1 MAQEAQAK
9 PVSQSQVEMTEI
21 VNPEDTNPIGTIFG
35 GRVMA
40 LMDKAAAV
48 ASIRHCRKLTVT
60 VSVDRIHFISPIR
73 LGDIVILLAS
83 VNQTFH
89 TSMEVGVKVFSEDPK
104 SGHRLH
110 TCTAY
115 LTFVAL
121 DEDHQPTLVP
131 RLIPE
136 TEEQR
141 RRARDAT
148 ERRQGRYRSGDPRR

>member
-1 MAQEAQAK
+1 MADEPEAK
-9 PVSQSQVEMTEI
+9 PASQSQVEMTEI

-48 ASIRHCRKLTVT
+48 ASMRHCRRITVT
-60 VSVDRIHFISPIR
+60 ASVDRVNFINPIR
-73 LGDIVILLAS
+73 LGDIVILLSS
-83 VNQTFH
+83 VNQTFR
-89 TSMEVGVKVFSEDPK
+89 TSMEVGVKVFSEDPR
-104 SGHRLH
+104 SGRRQH

-121 DEDHQPTLVP
+121 DDDDRPARVP

-136 TEEQR
+136 TEEQH
-141 RRARDAT
+141 RRAREAEQRRSRRMP
-148 ERRQGRYRSGDPRR
+148 ER

>member
-1 MAQEAQAK
+1 MPQPK
-9 PVSQSQVEMTEI
+9 PVSASQVEMTEI

-48 ASIRHCRKLTVT
+48 ASMRHCRSVTVT
-60 VSVDRIHFISPIR
+60 ASVDRVDFHNPIH

-83 VNQTFH
+83 VNQTFR
-89 TSMEVGVKVFSEDPK
+89 TSMEVGVKVLSEEPK
-104 SGHRLH
+104 TGVRLH

-121 DEDHQPTLVP
+121 DDEGHPAPVP
-131 RLIPE
+131 PILPE
-136 TEEQR
+136 TDDHR
-141 RRARDAT
+141 RRAKQAT
-148 ERRQGRYRSGDPRR
+148 ERRCRRMPGP

>member
-1 MAQEAQAK
+1 MADEPQAK
-9 PVSQSQVEMTEI
+9 PASDSHVEMTEI

-48 ASIRHCRKLTVT
+48 ASMRHCRRITVT
-60 VSVDRIHFISPIR
+60 ASVDRVDFINPIR

-83 VNQTFH
+83 VNQTFR

-104 SGHRLH
+104 SGRRQH

-121 DEDHQPTLVP
+121 GEDCRPAPVP
-131 RLIPE
+131 GVILE
-136 TEEQR
+136 TGVER
-141 RRARDAT
+141 RRAREAKQ
-148 ERRQGRYRSGDPRR
+148 RRSGRMPER

>member
-1 MAQEAQAK
+1 MAETLQAK

-21 VNPEDTNPIGTIFG
+21 VNPEDTNPLGTIFG

-48 ASIRHCRKLTVT
+48 ASMRHCRRITVT
-60 VSVDRIHFISPIR
+60 ASVDRINFINPIQ
-73 LGDIVILLAS
+73 LGDIVILRSS

-104 SGHRLH
+104 SGSHQH

-121 DEDHQPTLVP
+121 GEDHRPVP
-131 RLIPE
+131 VPALLLE
-136 TEEQR
+136 TEDQR
-141 RRARDAT
+141 RRARDAE
-148 ERRQGRYRSGDPRR
+148 ERRSRRMSKR